1 MFATLSASTSRPA
14 PVRWV
19 PLFPLLLALLLLPL
33 VGSLPPVAAPLNV
46 PLPATLPAPV
56 RLSHFAQLGQANPA
70 YRLHAAADGSL
81 QAPTLAG
88 LPLTLDATTL
98 RLGEAQRTW
107 AWTLSGWGRA
117 ATLTAPTGATPAV
130 LQANQARFALN
141 GIEAWY
147 IAGPGGLEQGWTV
160 AARPTGAGPLL
171 LTFAEA
177 GELRGDVM
185 ADGQGLRLRNAAG
198 VSMLRYDRLL
208 AFDATGRTLTARFTR
223 QGDALAISVDDATAT
238 YPLTIDPVIE
248 ISRIDGNYVNEK
260 IGSAIAMT
268 PDTSTLVIGAPNSN
282 GSAMGGGGLPTLARG
297 AVYVHTGGSTTPV
310 AKLTNS
316 AGADGDNLGWAVAIS
331 ADGNTIVA
339 GAPYANG
346 GIGRVYVYAKVSGS
360 TWANS
365 STPTAI
371 LTVLDASGGVNP
383 PKDLGFA
390 VAVSSNGDTIVAGQP
405 RDPSGGSNRGSVR
418 IFVRSGA
425 TWADT
430 NVPAV
435 TLTNSAAVDYD
446 LLGYA
451 VALSGNDSTIIAGA
465 PNNAGPPVNPGAA
478 YVFVKPSTGW
488 ATSSTPTR
496 RLSTSTLNFDG
507 SAVVDSGVNGDQFG
521 KAVTLNTDGSTI
533 VVGVPNEGMCGSAQ
547 VFTRKI
553 GDWTISSPPD
563 ATLTPSS
570 CVNGMTFGSALALSG
585 DGKTLVVGD
594 PTTTKGTAYVFTKVA
609 VDLWGTN
616 NHPDTTLTPSSS
628 GNGDSVGTSVALNT
642 TGSTIVVGAPDSV
655 AIAGYTWSGA
665 VYTFEQHSVNLSN
678 LVLTTATL
686 NPSFTTNTLVYTATV
701 ANNVASIT
709 VTPTVSDTTSTV
721 KVNNVAVASGSASG
735 AIDLTVGDNPIT
747 VVVTALDH
755 TTTKTYRITVRRR
768 SANANLSNL
777 TLNGWTF
784 SPNFSPTTVTY
795 AATVANNVLAIGVTP
810 TVTDTTATINVNNSK
825 VASGSSSNAIGLAV
839 GDNTVTVVV
848 TAEDGN
854 TKTYTVTVTRTAG
867 SSSANLSGLTLN
879 GGTLSPGFAAGTTSY
894 TAIVANSVTSVTVT
908 PTVTDPTTVT
918 IKVNGTT
925 VASGSAS
932 GGINL
937 TVGLNLITVVV
948 TASDDSTNTYTIA
961 VTRAGTAAIA
971 VTQTYTPTALITTS
985 NAITLTIVISS
996 TGPDA
1001 VTGVVVTDNFP
1012 PAANGTSWTWT
1023 CVGTGGAICGTASGT
1038 GNLKLMLGLLPKDG
1052 SFTFIVTGALLNSR
1066 NWSNWFT
1073 VTTPTGVINTTTGN
1087 QSTLVGRVQ
1096 MYLPFI
1102 QRIGRTRIYLPLV
1115 FPPLP

>member
-14 PVRWV
+14 PVRWA

-70 YRLHAAADGSL
+70 YRLHAAADGSI

-98 RLGEAQRTW
+98 RLGEAQPTW

-130 LQANQARFALN
+130 VEANQARFALN

-147 IAGPGGLEQGWTV
+147 IAGPGGLEQGWIV

-208 AFDATGRTLTARFTR
+208 AFDATGRTLTARFTQ

-248 ISRIDGNYVNEK
+248 ISRIDGNFPNEK

-268 PDTSTLVIGAPNSN
+268 PDTSTLVVGAPNGN
-282 GSAMGGGGLPTLARG
+282 GTIAVLGDSVIRARG

-310 AKLTNS
+310 AKLTYS
-316 AGADGDNLGWAVAIS
+316 AEADGDNLGWAVAIS

-346 GIGRVYVYAKVSGS
+346 GIGRVYVYAKPGGG
-360 TWANS
+360 WADS

-405 RDPSGGSNRGSVR
+405 KDPVNPAALPDGGSNRGSVR
-418 IFVRSGA
+418 IFVRPGT
-425 TWADT
+425 TWDNMTA
-430 NVPAV
+430 PAA

-446 LLGYA
+446 VLGYA
-451 VALSGNDSTIIAGA
+451 VALSGDDSTIIAGA

-478 YVFVKPSTGW
+478 YVFVKPFTGW

-547 VFTRKI
+547 IFTRQI
-553 GDWTISSPPD
+553 GD
-563 ATLTPSS
+563 
-570 CVNGMTFGSALALSG
+570 
-585 DGKTLVVGD
+585 
-594 PTTTKGTAYVFTKVA
+594 
-609 VDLWGTN
+609 
-616 NHPDTTLTPSSS
+616 
-628 GNGDSVGTSVALNT
+628 
-642 TGSTIVVGAPDSV
+642 
-655 AIAGYTWSGA
+655 
-665 VYTFEQHSVNLSN
+665 
-678 LVLTTATL
+678 
-686 NPSFTTNTLVYTATV
+686 
-701 ANNVASIT
+701 
-709 VTPTVSDTTSTV
+709 
-721 KVNNVAVASGSASG
+721 
-735 AIDLTVGDNPIT
+735 
-747 VVVTALDH
+747 
-755 TTTKTYRITVRRR
+755 
-768 SANANLSNL
+768 
-777 TLNGWTF
+777 
-784 SPNFSPTTVTY
+784 
-795 AATVANNVLAIGVTP
+795 
-810 TVTDTTATINVNNSK
+810 
-825 VASGSSSNAIGLAV
+825 
-839 GDNTVTVVV
+839 
-848 TAEDGN
+848 
-854 TKTYTVTVTRTAG
+854 
-867 SSSANLSGLTLN
+867 
-879 GGTLSPGFAAGTTSY
+879 
-894 TAIVANSVTSVTVT
+894 
-908 PTVTDPTTVT
+908 
-918 IKVNGTT
+918 
-925 VASGSAS
+925 
-932 GGINL
+932 
-937 TVGLNLITVVV
+937 
-948 TASDDSTNTYTIA
+948 
-961 VTRAGTAAIA
+961 
-971 VTQTYTPTALITTS
+971 
-985 NAITLTIVISS
+985 
-996 TGPDA
+996 
-1001 VTGVVVTDNFP
+1001 
-1012 PAANGTSWTWT
+1012 
-1023 CVGTGGAICGTASGT
+1023 
-1038 GNLKLMLGLLPKDG
+1038 
-1052 SFTFIVTGALLNSR
+1052 
-1066 NWSNWFT
+1066 
-1073 VTTPTGVINTTTGN
+1073 
-1087 QSTLVGRVQ
+1087 
-1096 MYLPFI
+1096 
-1102 QRIGRTRIYLPLV
+1102 
-1115 FPPLP
+1115 